1 MEYGLEPQGSQEAFP
16 GQLNCLLKDCAVIR
30 AMMSLDLKSAST
42 AQRNDFD
49 ASLKEQGW
57 VKLSGVDTVWCV
69 RFSQIANNE
78 DGIKDVRNRVIRA
91 VKNAAASGKIER
103 VKYVAQIS
111 NDDAIG
117 RIVWKKGGE
126 YVHRHYDPYTIE
138 VE

>member
-1 MEYGLEPQGSQEAFP
+1 
-16 GQLNCLLKDCAVIR
+16 
-30 AMMSLDLKSAST
+30 MMSLDLKNAST

-57 VKLSGVDTVWCV
+57 VKLSGVDTVWCG

-78 DGIKDVRNRVIRA
+78 DGIKDVRDRIIRA
-91 VKNAAASGKIER
+91 VKKAAAGGKIEQ
-103 VKYVAQIS
+103 VKYVVQIS
-111 NDDAIG
+111 NEAAIG

-126 YVHRHYDPYTIE
+126 YVHGHYDPYTAE

>member
-1 MEYGLEPQGSQEAFP
+1 
-16 GQLNCLLKDCAVIR
+16 
-30 AMMSLDLKSAST
+30 MMSLDLKNAST

-57 VKLSGVDTVWCV
+57 IKLSGVDTVWCG

-78 DGIKDVRNRVIRA
+78 DGIKEVRNSILRT
-91 VKNAAASGKIER
+91 VKKAAAKGKIEQ

-117 RIVWKKGGE
+117 RIVWKKAGE
-126 YVHRHYDPYTIE
+126 YTHRHYDPYAAE